1 MTNKSQVWKATNI
14 RSGHGVICQKCQLDC
29 PTAKYMRDKRTKKP
43 TLLDRDPEFESMPH
57 MYACTYMLNDE
68 DIATNHRMWAEND
81 RNFRACAA
89 EYYHIHNEYALATDI
104 KNLLRREGKW
114 HETSDMIKQ
123 SVEEEMNEII
133 PQEEIDEAEQ
143 KAKQEK
149 CIAINQPMFDQLLK
163 DIEDSLRSMHNTR
176 ALVIHW
182 AKEAGLEI
190 DA

>member
-1 MTNKSQVWKATNI
+1 
-14 RSGHGVICQKCQLDC
+14 
-29 PTAKYMRDKRTKKP
+29 MRDKRTKKP

-89 EYYHIHNEYALATDI
+89 EYYHIHNKYALATDI

-133 PQEEIDEAEQ
+133 PQEEIDEQ
-143 KAKQEK
+143 KAKEK
-149 CIAINQPMFDQLLK
+149 HIEINQPMFDQLLQ
-163 DIEDSLRSMHNTR
+163 DIDASLQQTHNVR

-190 DA
+190 DG